1 MADIID
7 VHIHE
12 HIYTQTSV
20 QALAIP
26 ILNADSDRITQPVLL
41 DMLWI
46 CQFVAGK
53 TIGHTAPHPQ
63 PRPSQMVV
71 HHLPQCLPT
80 PPIAFALGTPPCLSS
95 WQRCVAAFARPTCIV
110 QTRCFVGLTHG
121 RLTGMRFGTSR
132 ESLHVK
138 DLFTRYVRD
147 EFLKSD
153 LLHDV
158 SFDRHSTAEEFHRAC
173 RHVAGKVIG
182 HTLCR
187 PVSAS
192 DVVVYL
198 GRQQRHVQDF
208 WQSTPL
214 FDLPVMFIEV
224 LEHTSLFV

>member
-1 MADIID
+1 MLPPYTPNRLYTWHSSLLVFMAAMRGRVCAADLHSSDTLLFWSYARQID
-7 VHIHE
+7 
-12 HIYTQTSV
+12 
-20 QALAIP
+20 
-26 ILNADSDRITQPVLL
+26 R
-41 DMLWI
+41 
-46 CQFVAGK
+46 
-53 TIGHTAPHPQ
+53 
-63 PRPSQMVV
+63 
-71 HHLPQCLPT
+71 
-80 PPIAFALGTPPCLSS
+80 
-95 WQRCVAAFARPTCIV
+95 
-110 QTRCFVGLTHG
+110 
-121 RLTGMRFGTSR
+121 MRFGTSR

-182 HTLCR
+182 LTLCR
-187 PVSAS
+187 PVSVS
-192 DVVVYL
+192 DVMVYL

-224 LEHTSLFV
+224 LEHTSLFVLKSVYMSTPGFAPRGSSSR